1 MKLLASLPKNY
12 DKVRNDPNQSNSQLS
27 AYNKFGC
34 LSIREFYHA
43 SREEA
48 LTRQLYW
55 RDFYYHICVLNGGFE
70 SFQKKYADLKWEN
83 DPKYFEAWKQG
94 RTGTPIVDAAMRC
107 LAVTGTM
114 HNRLRMIVA
123 SYLTK
128 DLLVDWK
135 MGEKHFAHLLVDYD
149 PAQNN
154 GGWVSI
160 ASYSAMGGI
169 HGDGPTALLPHI
181 QSRATE

>member
-1 MKLLASLPKNY
+1 MLASLPKNY

-27 AYNKFGC
+27 PYNKFGC
-34 LSIREFYHA
+34 LSIREFFHA

-55 RDFYYHICVLNGGFE
+55 RDFYYHICVMNGGYE
-70 SFQKKYADLKWEN
+70 SFQKKYRDLKWEN
-83 DPKYFEAWKQG
+83 NPKYLQAWKEG
-94 RTGTPIVDAAMRC
+94 KTGTPIVDAAMRC
-107 LAVTGTM
+107 LATTGIM

-128 DLLVDWK
+128 DLLIDWK
-135 MGEKHFAHLLVDYD
+135 EGEKHFAHYLVDYD

-154 GGWVSI
+154 GGWVT
-160 ASYSAMGGI
+160 ASNNTAMGI
-169 HGDGPTALLPHI
+169 I
-181 QSRATE
+181 NWN